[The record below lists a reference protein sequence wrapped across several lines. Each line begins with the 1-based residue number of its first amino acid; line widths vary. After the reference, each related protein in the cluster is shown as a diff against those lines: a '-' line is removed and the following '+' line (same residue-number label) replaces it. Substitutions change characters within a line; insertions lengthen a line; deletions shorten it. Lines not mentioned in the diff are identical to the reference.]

1 MGNPFIL
8 LQQSPSQ
15 LLSQLVFERQVHPDR
30 LVLFILYTSLGYL
43 GVDDFRPQPGLNSS
57 LAA

>member
-15 LLSQLVFERQVHPDR
+15 LLSQLVFEKQVHPDR
-30 LVLFILYTSLGYL
+30 LVLFRSYTCLGYF
-43 GVDDFRPQPGLNSS
+43 GVGDFGPQPGLNSV